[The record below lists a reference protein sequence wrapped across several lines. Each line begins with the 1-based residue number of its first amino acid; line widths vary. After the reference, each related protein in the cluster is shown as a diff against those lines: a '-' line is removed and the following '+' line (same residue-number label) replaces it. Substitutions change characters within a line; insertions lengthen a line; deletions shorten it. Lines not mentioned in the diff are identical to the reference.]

1 MQKSGGGARAF
12 QNARLQKK
20 LTKQADAVI
29 AAAANAYGQGRY
41 AETEALCREI
51 LKALPDHVD
60 AIHLLGMCAHDGRRL
75 EEARELLERVIA
87 LDPRLHD
94 AHNNLATVHFDLGNY
109 EEARRC
115 QERAIA
121 LKPSFAVA
129 LTNLGNTLMHMGLYE
144 QALEMHERAIKI
156 KPDCADA
163 LCNRGMVEIVLGQIM
178 RAKASFDRALLFQP
192 RHAEAIV
199 GSGMVSMELR
209 HHEEAAAKFAQAL
222 AIKPGAPRILA
233 QRGRLSYELQ
243 HLQEAL
249 ADFDAAL
256 AISPKLELA
265 LRGKAQVCLVMGRT
279 AQAMAAAT
287 TLIERNPRSEM
298 GLALLGFAY
307 SNQGDMESA
316 IEYLDRALALRPDY
330 GDAIRGKIFLLDYLA
345 EADFAVQQAVRK
357 SWWDAIGSRI
367 PQRTLPKR
375 PLDPDKQIVVGYVAA
390 EFRQHS
396 AGLTLLPVLRH
407 HDHAKFKIVCYY
419 AWPGAD
425 EYTAKFKAL
434 ADVWVDAWQM
444 SDDELADRI
453 QADNVDILIDVSGH
467 TTGNRLQCFARK
479 PAPIQAT
486 GFGHATGTGM
496 PTMDYVLADPIFIP
510 PSARHLFPEK
520 IHDLPCL
527 ITMEP
532 VTNLKPSELPMLR
545 NGYVTFGVFNRIY
558 KISDDAIRVWSRIMR
573 EVPGSK
579 IILKHGLLDDALLR
593 DSLVARFIAQGIAE
607 EDITC
612 LGTTSRDDHLMAFDK
627 IDISLDT
634 FPQNGGISTWESL
647 YKGVPVVAKLGIG
660 ASSRA
665 GASIVAA
672 VGLGDWVAEDDD
684 GYVEIAR
691 KFASQPE
698 YLAKLRAG
706 LPAQIAASPA
716 GNVEIYT
723 RELEAGY
730 RKFWRDYCAAAAEH
744 GDAAVSGADAPGGS

>member
-1 MQKSGGGARAF
+1 MQNSGGARAF

-20 LTKQADAVI
+20 LMKQADAVI
-29 AAAANAYGQGRY
+29 SAAAAAYGQGKY

-60 AIHLLGMCAHDGRRL
+60 AMHLLGMCAHDGRRL
-75 EEARELLERVIA
+75 EEAQQLLERVIA

-94 AHNNLATVHFDLGNY
+94 AHNNLATVHFDLGDFQ
-109 EEARRC
+109 EARRC

-121 LKPSFAVA
+121 LKPNFAVA
-129 LTNLGNTLMHMGLYE
+129 LTNLGNTLMHLGQYE
-144 QALEMHERAIKI
+144 QALELHERAIKI
-156 KPDCADA
+156 KPDYADA
-163 LCNRGMVEIVLGQIM
+163 FCNRGMVEILLGQIM
-178 RAKASFDRALLFQP
+178 RAKESFDRALLFQP

-199 GSGMVSMELR
+199 GNSMVSMELR
-209 HHEEAAAKFAQAL
+209 HHEEAAAKLAMAL
-222 AIKPGAPRILA
+222 AIKPGSPRILA

-243 HLQEAL
+243 RLEPAL
-249 ADFDAAL
+249 ADFEAAL

-265 LRGKAQVCLVMGRT
+265 LRGKAQACLVMGRT

-287 TLIERNPRSEM
+287 ALIEQNPRSEM
-298 GLALLGFAY
+298 GLALMGFAY
-307 SNQGDMESA
+307 SNQGEMDAA
-316 IEYLDRALALRPDY
+316 IEYLDRALAIRPNY
-330 GDAIRGKIFLLDYLA
+330 GDAIRGKIFLEDYRA
-345 EADFAVQQAVRK
+345 EADFVVQQAVRK
-357 SWWDAIGSRI
+357 SWWDQIGSKVPR
-367 PQRTLPKR
+367 RELPKR
-375 PLDPDKQIVVGYVAA
+375 PLDPDKQITVGYVAA

-419 AWPGAD
+419 SWPGAD
-425 EYTAKFKAL
+425 EYTAMFKSF
-434 ADVWVDAWQM
+434 ADVWVDAWDL

-496 PTMDYVLADPIFIP
+496 QTMDYVLADPIFIP
-510 PSARHLFPEK
+510 PPVRHLFAEK

-532 VTNLKPSELPMLR
+532 VSDLPPSELPMLR

-558 KISDDAIRVWSRIMR
+558 KISDDAIRVWSRLMR
-573 EVPGSK
+573 ELPGSR
-579 IILKHGLLDDALLR
+579 IILKHGLLDDPLLR
-593 DSLVARFIAQGIAE
+593 DGLVARFVAQGIAE
-607 EDITC
+607 ENITC
-612 LGTTSRDDHLMAFDK
+612 LGTTSRNDHLLAFGK
-627 IDISLDT
+627 VDISLDT

-647 YKGVPVVAKLGIG
+647 YTGVPVVAKLGNG

-672 VGLGDWVAEDDD
+672 VGLGDWVAEDDE

-691 KFASQPE
+691 KFASQPAV
-698 YLAKLRAG
+698 LAELRAS

-730 RKFWRDYCAAAAEH
+730 RRFWRDYCAAASESD
-744 GDAAVSGADAPGGS
+744 DAA

>member
-1 MQKSGGGARAF
+1 MQNSGGARAF

-20 LTKQADAVI
+20 LMKQADAI
-29 AAAANAYGQGRY
+29 ISAAAAAYGQGKF

-60 AIHLLGMCAHDGRRL
+60 ALHLLGMCAHDGRRL

-94 AHNNLATVHFDLGNY
+94 AHNNLATVHFDLGNF

-121 LKPSFAVA
+121 LKPNFVVA
-129 LTNLGNTLMHMGLYE
+129 LTNLGNTLMHLGQYE
-144 QALEMHERAIKI
+144 QALELHERAIKI
-156 KPDCADA
+156 KPDYADA
-163 LCNRGMVEIVLGQIM
+163 FCNRGMVEIVLGQIM
-178 RAKASFDRALLFQP
+178 RAKESFDRALLFQP

-199 GSGMVSMELR
+199 GSSMVSMELR
-209 HHEEAAAKFAQAL
+209 HHEEAAAKLATAL
-222 AIKPGAPRILA
+222 AIKPGSPRILA

-243 HLQEAL
+243 RLEPAL
-249 ADFDAAL
+249 ADFEAAL

-265 LRGKAQVCLVMGRT
+265 LRGKAQACLVMGKT

-287 TLIERNPRSEM
+287 ALIEQNPRSEV
-298 GLALLGFAY
+298 GLALMGFSH
-307 SNQGDMESA
+307 SNQGEMDAA
-316 IEYLDRALALRPDY
+316 IEYLDRALAIRPDY
-330 GDAIRGKIFLLDYLA
+330 GDAIRGKIFLQDYRA
-345 EADFAVQQAVRK
+345 EADFALQQAVRRD
-357 SWWDAIGSRI
+357 WWDLIGSKLPR
-367 PQRTLPKR
+367 RTLPKR

-407 HDHAKFKIVCYY
+407 HDHANFKIICYY
-419 AWPGAD
+419 SWPGAD
-425 EYTAKFKAL
+425 EYTAMFKSL
-434 ADVWVDAWQM
+434 ADVWVDAWDL

-467 TTGNRLQCFARK
+467 TTGNRLQVFARK

-496 PTMDYVLADPIFIP
+496 QTMDYVLADPVFIP
-510 PSARHLFPEK
+510 PSVRHLFPEK

-532 VTNLKPSELPMLR
+532 VSDLQPSELPMLR

-579 IILKHGLLDDALLR
+579 IVLKHGLLDDPLLR
-593 DSLVARFIAQGIAE
+593 DSLIARFVAQGIAE
-607 EDITC
+607 ENITC
-612 LGTTSRDDHLMAFDK
+612 LGTTSRNDHLMAFDK

-647 YKGVPVVAKLGIG
+647 YAGVPVVAKLGIG

-691 KFASQPE
+691 KFASQPD

-730 RKFWRDYCAAAAEH
+730 RQFWRDYCAAASES
-744 GDAAVSGADAPGGS
+744 GDAAVSGTDAPSGS